1 MINELFILL
10 AVGKKEKGT
19 TMVDK
24 ETRDMEKHLQ
34 RTPKKKENSAEA
46 AAKENSIQEIKVP
59 AFEGETFEDK
69 VYREISLMNGQI
81 NRMNLGELKTQCKR
95 FNLDCY
101 GKKDPLKRRL
111 KEHYKE
117 NKLVEAG
124 LLEPKA
130 KKNADFLLIID
141 FEATCEEKNPAGY
154 PHEIIEFP
162 AVLISCENVDRPE
175 IIDVFHSYVK
185 PVINPT
191 LSEFCKALTGIEQ
204 NTVDAADTFDKVLHS
219 FEKWMQQR
227 GMGLSKTFMI
237 VTDGPFDMGR
247 FMYLQCQQSGIEF
260 PACLRHWANLRKV
273 FINFYKESFYAFN
286 NNQNQQNT
294 QRLPGLQTMLAKL
307 DMDFEGHPH
316 CGLDDAKNIARIV
329 VRLLKD
335 KAVIRINEKFQR
347 VAKGVDDS
355 NRCNGKLF
363 SVVPVPRREA
373 DLWFRTQKTNLIS
386 SSKNN
391 PNDTTTNDTSNL
403 HNLNSNHR

>member
-10 AVGKKEKGT
+10 AGNIFVS
-19 TMVDK
+19 MDK

-34 RTPKKKENSAEA
+34 RTPKKNENSEPNQNCATTPM
-46 AAKENSIQEIKVP
+46 IQEINV
-59 AFEGETFEDK
+59 AVEEGETFEDK
-69 VYREISLMNGQI
+69 VYREISLLNGQI
-81 NRMNLGELKTQCKR
+81 NRMNLGQLKTQCKNL
-95 FNLDCY
+95 NLDCY

-117 NKLVEAG
+117 KKLVEAG

-130 KKNADFLLIID
+130 KRNADYLLIID
-141 FEATCEEKNPAGY
+141 FEATCEERNPSGY

-162 AVLISCENVDRPE
+162 AVLVCTDVDQPK
-175 IIDVFHSYVK
+175 IVDVFHSFVR

-204 NTVDAADTFDKVLHS
+204 NVVDEADTFEKVLQS
-219 FEKWMQQR
+219 FQRWMQSHSL
-227 GMGLSKTFMI
+227 GLSKTFMI

-247 FMYLQCQQSGIEF
+247 FMYLQCQQSRIEF
-260 PACLRHWANLRKV
+260 PEYLSHWANLRKV
-273 FINFYKESFYAFN
+273 FINFYKESFYSYSN
-286 NNQNQQNT
+286 NNGNQHAQK
-294 QRLPGLQTMLAKL
+294 LPGLQTMLTKL

-373 DLWFRTQKTNLIS
+373 DLWFRTQKTNLII
-386 SSKNN
+386 
-391 PNDTTTNDTSNL
+391 DTSTN
-403 HNLNSNHR
+403 NHR

>member
-1 MINELFILL
+1 
-10 AVGKKEKGT
+10 
-19 TMVDK
+19 MVDK
-24 ETRDMEKHLQ
+24 ETRDMERHLQ
-34 RTPKKKENSAEA
+34 RTPKKKDSPAREMPAIE
-46 AAKENSIQEIKVP
+46 SIQLATE
-59 AFEGETFEDK
+59 EGETFENK
-69 VYREISLMNGQI
+69 VYREISFMNGQI

-95 FNLDCY
+95 LNLDCY

-117 NKLVEAG
+117 QKLVEAG
-124 LLEPKA
+124 LWEPRA
-130 KKNADFLLIID
+130 KKNVDYLLVID

-162 AVLISCENVDRPE
+162 AVLVSCENVDRPE

-191 LSEFCKALTGIEQ
+191 LSEFCKGLTGIEQ
-204 NTVDAADTFDKVLHS
+204 NTVDAADTFDKVLHA
-219 FEKWMQQR
+219 FEKWMQQHS
-227 GMGLSKTFMI
+227 MGLSKTFMI

-260 PACLRHWANLRKV
+260 PGYLAHWANLRKV
-273 FINFYKESFYAFN
+273 FINFYKESFYSYN
-286 NNQNQQNT
+286 NNQNQQNSS
-294 QRLPGLQTMLAKL
+294 QKLPGLQTMLTKL

-363 SVVPVPRREA
+363 SVVPVPRKEA
-373 DLWFRTQKTNLIS
+373 DMWFRTQKTNLII
-386 SSKNN
+386 KQEQEQQQLE
-391 PNDTTTNDTSNL
+391 PDSNL
-403 HNLNSNHR
+403 HNNLNHR